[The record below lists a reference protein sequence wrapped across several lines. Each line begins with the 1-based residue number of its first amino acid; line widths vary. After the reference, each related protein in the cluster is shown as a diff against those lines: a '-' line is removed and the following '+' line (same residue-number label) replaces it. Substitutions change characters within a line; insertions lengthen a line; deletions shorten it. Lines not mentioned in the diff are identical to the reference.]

1 MLSDGPEDACRT
13 GFRKIAELSDGF
25 SETTKKSHILHCFIV
40 YLRIVN
46 KKNSNVELKKQRTMK
61 TKIIYVGTLLDLASM
76 FEPEWDEEQD
86 EEVQINILN
95 IIKA

>member
-1 MLSDGPEDACRT
+1 
-13 GFRKIAELSDGF
+13 
-25 SETTKKSHILHCFIV
+25 
-40 YLRIVN
+40 
-46 KKNSNVELKKQRTMK
+46 MK